1 MANYVLKKPIVFTD
15 GTGFDIEPNDE
26 IYALTNRTITF
37 AIGQSVASSSNVF
50 FNQVSG
56 SEVVIDDGTLI
67 LKDNQISGSFTHTG
81 DFTTS
86 DNLTINGTTTISSL
100 IIGSTINGN
109 WVVDGTITAEKI
121 ESELTQSA
129 TLYDSGSTLF
139 GDTLDDNHNFTGSL
153 LVSGSVYL
161 NANQITEISNDI
173 LLGDSNPLSSVSEN
187 AIKTYVDNNTNDFQT
202 YSRKSFAYIG
212 SVVNESTASFTAVTA
227 SAPTGYTTT
236 SVSDFM
242 FFLNGMFMESD
253 SLVIEQNGLSL
264 LLKVD
269 NATIGYNLETADEVV
284 AFGKFNS

>member
-86 DNLTINGTTTISSL
+86 DNL
-100 IIGSTINGN
+100 TINGN